1 MKKVVL
7 PKANPSTK
15 AMHPLPLLPED
26 FLPVHF
32 HQQANPLYCAPSV
45 ENTSPLIV
53 PIPLSCSCHSISQL
67 SLKKNPSKELP
78 YWLPPPPPLPF
89 SLEPATAKLLL
100 STLHQSCPCEG
111 HHWPPCCQ
119 NQQYILWLLMTQ
131 TSSLFDTEEPLCFV
145 LLFLYSASRWSCS
158 LTVLSCLAG
167 HCSSWPCPG
176 EALELSLCSLF
187 LSILTSQML
196 LFCLISWI

>member
-1 MKKVVL
+1 MTSLIISWRKQKLRSQAYQLTWIYSCPAFLPMKEVVL

-15 AMHPLPLLPED
+15 AMDPLPLLPKD

-45 ENTSPLIV
+45 ENTSPRIV

-67 SLKKNPSKELP
+67 SLKKNPSKEPP

-119 NQQYILWLLMTQ
+119 NQQ
-131 TSSLFDTEEPLCFV
+131 
-145 LLFLYSASRWSCS
+145 
-158 LTVLSCLAG
+158 
-167 HCSSWPCPG
+167 
-176 EALELSLCSLF
+176 
-187 LSILTSQML
+187 
-196 LFCLISWI
+196 